1 MPEEDYYIPN
11 YLEIWEEQEC
21 EIDGL
26 IEIFRDA
33 CKKDKG
39 RTSYEF
45 GAGISKLEYLIE
57 ECIDIYMES
66 NKFLGKCIDITA
78 EDWKEA
84 LKDAK
89 RCK

>member
-1 MPEEDYYIPN
+1 MPEEDYYIPD
-11 YLEIWEEQEC
+11 YLEVWEEEEC

-39 RTSYEF
+39 KTSYEF
-45 GAGISKLEYLIE
+45 GAGISRLEDLIE
-57 ECIDIYMES
+57 ECIDIYTES
-66 NKFLGKCIDITA
+66 NKSLGEYTDITA
-78 EDWKEA
+78 KDWKEA
-84 LKDAK
+84 LKEAR